1 MNCSVDLYFSCAFP
15 FDGETRFLSEKT
27 DFYKI
32 GVVTLFIYLFLKGKI
47 K

>member
-15 FDGETRFLSEKT
+15 FDGETRFLSEKL
-27 DFYKI
+27 I
-32 GVVTLFIYLFLKGKI
+32 FIKLELSLYLFLKGKI